1 VKRHIYK
8 STIIK
13 EFSRFAYSYD
23 MYNIIQREVAGELI
37 SKLQVKK
44 YDKII
49 DIGCGSGA
57 IYNYIVKNNIAI
69 DKFIAL
75 DSSENMLAIH
85 PLNNQIEKHCI
96 NFDDSNAFNNLGI
109 TNQSLLLSSSALQW
123 SQDLDALFMK
133 LLNLSEH
140 IHFSIFTSNTFKTLH
155 KIANI
160 TSPIRSSH
168 LLKDTIE
175 KYYSARFEIKTYKLY
190 FNSVRDMFK
199 YIKKS
204 GVSGGEKQLDYKQIK
219 ELMSKYP
226 LDYLEFEVLF
236 VSTLPLVKHK

>member
-1 VKRHIYK
+1 VKRPICK

-23 MYNIIQREVAGELI
+23 MYNIIQREVASELV
-37 SKLQVKK
+37 SKLQVEK

-57 IYNYIVKNNIAI
+57 IYNEMVKNNIAI

-75 DSSENMLAIH
+75 DSSENMLVIH
-85 PLNNQIEKHCI
+85 PSDIKIKKYCI
-96 NFDDSNAFNNLGI
+96 NFDDSDAFNDLDI
-109 TNQSLLLSSSALQW
+109 TNKSLLLSSSALQW
-123 SQDLDALFMK
+123 SQDLDILFRK
-133 LLNLSEH
+133 LSNLSEH

-160 TSPIRSSH
+160 DSPIHSSDI
-168 LLKDTIE
+168 LKKTIN
-175 KYYSARFEIKTYKLY
+175 KHYAAKFEIKTYKLY
-190 FNSVRDMFK
+190 FNSVREMFK

-204 GVSGGEKQLDYKQIK
+204 GVSGGEKQLGYKQIK
-219 ELMSKYP
+219 ELMSRYT

-236 VSTLPLVKHK
+236 VTTLPLVNNK